1 MHAAPDIYVPG
12 SGFLYRIDARIKV
25 VLLIAFSVTVFF
37 VETWS
42 GLGLLSVLLAAA
54 VLLSRLRLV
63 RFARMSLPVLVLL
76 LVIVAC
82 NSLVGLDGGSSL
94 ARISGV
100 SAGFAEG
107 WEPIALGG
115 FLAFSPEGCM
125 KGLFYLVRILL
136 VVWASFALAFT
147 AQATELARAFSSLLA
162 PLRALRF
169 PVDDAAMVCC
179 LVLRFIP
186 LAWESYFAVR
196 DAQLARGARYD
207 QGGLWARVRGYLS
220 LMVPLFVSL
229 FRQADRLATAMDAR
243 CYGLGPSG
251 RSAEPGRR
259 SGGGSQEAPHRASGS
274 FAEVSV
280 VPGHRARSGG
290 ADACRRSVPLGRTS
304 LNQRSVSL
312 SDVVILFV
320 TCTLFVSCAFVF

>member
-12 SGFLYRIDARIKV
+12 SGLLYRIDARIKV
-25 VLLIAFSVTVFF
+25 VLLIMFSVAVFF
-37 VETWS
+37 VETWA
-42 GLGLLSVLLAAA
+42 GLGLLSAFLVAA
-54 VLLSRLRLV
+54 VLLSRLRLA
-63 RFARMSLPVLVLL
+63 RFVRMSLPVLALL

-82 NSLVGLDGGSSL
+82 NSLVGLEDGSSL

-107 WEPIALGG
+107 WKPIALGG
-115 FLAFSPEGCM
+115 FLAFSPEGCV
-125 KGLFYLVRILL
+125 KGLFYLARILL

-147 AQATELARAFSSLLA
+147 AQATELSRAFSSLLA
-162 PLRALRF
+162 PLRVFRF

-207 QGGLWARVRGYLS
+207 QGGLWTRVRGYLS
-220 LMVPLFVSL
+220 LMVPLFVAL

-243 CYGLGPSG
+243 CYGLGASG
-251 RSAEPGRR
+251 GSAGPGRR
-259 SGGGSQEAPHRASGS
+259 SGGVSQKVSHRASGS
-274 FAEVSV
+274 LAEASV
-280 VPGHRARSGG
+280 VPGRRACFGG
-290 ADACRRSVPLGRTS
+290 AAACRRLVPLGRTS
-304 LNQRSVSL
+304 LNQRNVSA

-320 TCTLFVSCAFVF
+320 ACVLLVACAFAF